1 MEAPVTVKD
10 AASLLN
16 PLQTLGH
23 SGNDESAARPLA
35 VSTTTALKF
44 DNMDAIDMTT
54 GAQPETDGKDK
65 TISDITNSTSFDN
78 NKQPSLLNEECPICC
93 LILPWL
99 ATGRRYMECCG
110 KIICSGCCH
119 APLYDNWGKV
129 ILEKKCPFCRNTA
142 PKSDEE
148 NMERHEKRA
157 QVNDA
162 TAIRNLGCFS
172 ANQNPRD
179 YKRALEFFHRAAK
192 LGNIE
197 AYCDIGNAYFDG
209 EGVEKDQREA
219 TRYYK
224 IAAIRGDVEAR
235 YYLAADDEVAGRT
248 HRALEHHMIAVRGG
262 NDKSLKEIED
272 FVAKGHAKK
281 EDYEQAS
288 RAYEAYLEKVKNVSR
303 DNAAANSN
311 KYRYY

>member
-1 MEAPVTVKD
+1 
-10 AASLLN
+10 
-16 PLQTLGH
+16 
-23 SGNDESAARPLA
+23 
-35 VSTTTALKF
+35 
-44 DNMDAIDMTT
+44 
-54 GAQPETDGKDK
+54 
-65 TISDITNSTSFDN
+65 
-78 NKQPSLLNEECPICC
+78 
-93 LILPWL
+93 
-99 ATGRRYMECCG
+99 MECCG

-119 APLYDNWGKV
+119 APLYDNWGNV
-129 ILEKKCPFCRNTA
+129 IHEKKCPFCRNTA

-197 AYCDIGNAYFDG
+197 AYCEIGNAYFDG

-311 KYRYY
+311 KYRYYSAAEGRRFSFL